1 MLLLIS
7 CLDQLTLIRQ
17 NRYCKPYRWFTTDEY
32 NSISPLNS
40 QPFLTSHLA
49 TSSLPVRL
57 AILISFP
64 LVLGASRIFFPIMY
78 PEILSYLPT
87 RHTSGNSATKF
98 SAIQS
103 VLRTWSKKQRHDSPG
118 RLHASKTPSLNRDL
132 AGMQQRWHSLLFVHG
147 ISRESTSW
155 NKPREQCCTF
165 FREA

>member
-7 CLDQLTLIRQ
+7 CLDQLTFIRQ
-17 NRYCKPYRWFTTDEY
+17 NKYCKPYRWFTTY
-32 NSISPLNS
+32 AYISTSPLSS
-40 QPFLTSHLA
+40 QPDLTN
-49 TSSLPVRL
+49 SLPVRL

-64 LVLGASRIFFPIMY
+64 LVLGASHIFFSIIY

-118 RLHASKTPSLNRDL
+118 RLHASETPSLNRDL
-132 AGMQQRWHSLLFVHG
+132 AGMHQRWHSLLFVHG

-155 NKPREQCCTF
+155 NEPRERCCTF